1 MVTPRAQYGLI
12 CLILAI
18 VSQGHSW
25 HCTRRWGCLSNGE
38 EQRVSFYIY
47 NLWTSFFE
55 FALLHSTSNCAK
67 SQTFQFLILLIL
79 DKGIKGYKVSCE
91 SGSAMPCKFWHI
103 ESLFLLLLTF
113 NQYFLF
119 LWYSRSIQMLYRK
132 ISSLLFQILAAANI
146 PWLVARLFHLCFHC
160 PIAFSLHC
168 FKFPSASLYTYTFT
182 GFTAQ
187 LDNSIIQD
195 P

>member
-132 ISSLLFQILAAANI
+132 ISSCSSRFWRQLTFLGLWPDYSISPSTVPLPFLFTVSSFPLPPFTHTLLLD
-146 PWLVARLFHLCFHC
+146 LRL
-160 PIAFSLHC
+160 S
-168 FKFPSASLYTYTFT
+168 
-182 GFTAQ
+182 
-187 LDNSIIQD
+187 
-195 P
+195 